1 MRSLT
6 TEPNIHDYDSNINKD
21 SRLTSLQT
29 VMFLFKLY
37 TYNRFIALKNT
48 SLEKDK
54 NEYPHKY
61 ASRNS
66 LRLLDRLHMMLYLNK
81 KTKHEYS
88 FWKYKTYTL
97 GWNHRHWLE
106 TPRDENTT
114 LFALLGKNSVEKRL
128 SRVAE
133 RRPVFSLLN
142 PFTRVWGMEY
152 NL

>member
-6 TEPNIHDYDSNINKD
+6 TEPNIHDYDSKIKKD

-48 SLEKDK
+48 SLKKDK

-81 KTKHEYS
+81 KQNMNIPSESTRRTHWVEI
-88 FWKYKTYTL
+88 TDI
-97 GWNHRHWLE
+97 GWRRLE
-106 TPRDENTT
+106 TRTQHFLPCWAKTRSK
-114 LFALLGKNSVEKRL
+114 KN
-128 SRVAE
+128 
-133 RRPVFSLLN
+133 
-142 PFTRVWGMEY
+142 
-152 NL
+152 